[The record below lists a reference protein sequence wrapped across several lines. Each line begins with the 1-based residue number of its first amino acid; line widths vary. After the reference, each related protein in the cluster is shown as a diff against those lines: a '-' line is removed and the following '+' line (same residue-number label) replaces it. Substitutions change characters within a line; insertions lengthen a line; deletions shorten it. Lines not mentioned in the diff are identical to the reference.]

1 MNAYVNTFKTVLNK
15 NIYFWTSLV
24 KDCRKKHV
32 LFFGIKK
39 YLYVYICNLNYLMY
53 PNVQSNHFCLFF
65 SVVDPKLFFPDPT
78 YQEISDP
85 APDPISDPT

>member
-1 MNAYVNTFKTVLNK
+1 
-15 NIYFWTSLV
+15 
-24 KDCRKKHV
+24 
-32 LFFGIKK
+32 
-39 YLYVYICNLNYLMY
+39 MY

>member
-1 MNAYVNTFKTVLNK
+1 MYIMNAYVNTFKTVLNK
-15 NIYFWTSLV
+15 NIYPWTSLV
-24 KDCRKKHV
+24 KDCIKKHV

-65 SVVDPKLFFPDPT
+65 NLFWPK
-78 YQEISDP
+78 Q
-85 APDPISDPT
+85 